1 MRRANIMYIDAIFFR
16 KLSKP
21 PRLQQKLKGGEDCHE
36 QQIRPSFLRRFKC
49 PQPIE
54 I

>member
-21 PRLQQKLKGGEDCHE
+21 TRIQQKLKGGENRPE

-49 PQPIE
+49 P
-54 I
+54 